1 MTTTTITLAPF
12 IIKSL
17 QWLLALLLIDY
28 TAVTIATLIDLKSG
42 IKKCHRLKI
51 PCTSGGYRRTI
62 DKLSRYYTT
71 LMSLTTIDAMLTA
84 TAMLLQSTAGWNIP
98 AFPLFTTI
106 GAIAITII
114 EAKSVVENTQ
124 QKSDYTTTL
133 KSINELLENPDL
145 KNLAEHIKKMMKDSA

>member
-42 IKKCHRLKI
+42 IKKCRRLNI
-51 PCTSGGYRRTI
+51 PCTSRGYRRTI

-84 TAMLLQSTAGWNIP
+84 TAMLLQLLLSAKHDNALPTISKIVVWS
-98 AFPLFTTI
+98 LFI
-106 GAIAITII
+106 LD
-114 EAKSVVENTQ
+114 KPP
-124 QKSDYTTTL
+124 Y
-133 KSINELLENPDL
+133 
-145 KNLAEHIKKMMKDSA
+145 

>member
-42 IKKCHRLKI
+42 IKKCHRLNI

-106 GAIAITII
+106 GAIAMTLI
-114 EAKSVVENTQ
+114 EAKSVMENTQ

-145 KNLAEHIKKMMKDSA
+145 KNLAEHIKKMVKDSA